1 MPADAPR
8 QVFRPSRPACV
19 VGWVVTT
26 FFVLFGL
33 AFGPGRNRGGWPA
46 VIIILNTGI
55 RITTEVAAN
64 RRSYPARISAE
75 SVQISLS

>member
-1 MPADAPR
+1 
-8 QVFRPSRPACV
+8 
-19 VGWVVTT
+19 VVTT

-46 VIIILNTGI
+46 VIITLNTGI

-64 RRSYPARISAE
+64 RRSYPARITAE
-75 SVQISLS
+75 SV